1 MADDN
6 ITATH
11 YKQDYISERWRS
23 ILAYNGL
30 TNFASLWKLE
40 AKWFEEPNQRR
51 GGWSGVCRV
60 ELGLPEG
67 GTCTI
72 FLKRQENHGT
82 PSWRHPVKG
91 VPTFMREFK
100 RIIDYKSKC
109 IPTLEPVYFAMRRV
123 GKDQRAILITEDLTR
138 FLSLEDR
145 VQTWLKEGAPTRTV
159 RRNIL
164 RAVAVLLHGMHAH
177 GIQHSCFFPKHVF
190 IRLNADGTV
199 DARVIDLE
207 KSRWRPFKTLC
218 AMRDLYSL
226 SRLSSC
232 WSRSDRLWFFKEYL
246 NIPRLTPYAKWLWRN
261 IETRSVRKNR
271 IHLPGII
278 LSEKVDNPE

>member
-67 GTCTI
+67 GTCAI

-164 RAVAVLLHGMHAH
+164 KAVAVLLQNMHAH